1 MSVENTEV
9 VDTETEAVD
18 NAINEAL
25 PDAVETQTEE
35 QADPDRVQLASK
47 SKMDQARKVAEQRKA
62 DREAGRKAAD
72 SAFAKKLKELG
83 YDSLEQIAQFRASS
97 AKHPASKDDA
107 ALTDLRNAH
116 QALLNENRGLKS
128 RIAVLEKRLD
138 AATTEQELRQ
148 IAYESDV
155 DPEYIDV
162 ATSSLQKHYQRLD
175 ADSAK
180 KFDPAE
186 WLGKD
191 LRSRKP
197 GIFRQALNQMKQE
210 PVVKETPVNT
220 APAGSAPKSATAA
233 EVKTGGEPVNT
244 APKNALKMSRK
255 ELSEA
260 LAAKGLKD
268 TAQYV

>member
-1 MSVENTEV
+1 MSVENTET
-9 VDTETEAVD
+9 VDNEAEAVD
-18 NAINEAL
+18 NAINEVL
-25 PDAVETQTEE
+25 PDVAEAQAEE
-35 QADPDRVQLASK
+35 QVEPDRVQLASK
-47 SKMDQARKVAEQRKA
+47 AKMEQTRKIAEQRKA
-62 DREAGRKAAD
+62 DREAGRKAAE
-72 SAFAKKLKELG
+72 STFSKKLKELG
-83 YDSLEQIAQFRASS
+83 YENLEQIAQFRASS
-97 AKHPASKDDA
+97 AKHPANKDDA

-128 RIAVLEKRLD
+128 RIVVLEKRLD

-197 GIFRQALNQMKQE
+197 GIFRQALNQMQA
-210 PVVKETPVNT
+210 PVVKEPPVNT

-233 EVKTGGEPVNT
+233 EVKTGGEPVNP

-255 ELSEA
+255 ELAEA